1 MYRLL
6 PDTEP
11 TVPAFYGLPKIHK
24 KEPIPVRPIVSSI
37 GSVTYDIAKYV
48 AQILGPL
55 VGKTEH
61 HVLNSQDFF
70 GKISSVKIEEGES
83 VESLDVVG
91 LFTCIPPRDA
101 VDISRSCLEKDNTLD
116 SRTPLS
122 VDQVCDLLALC
133 LNTTYFSFDNKFYLQ
148 VHGCAMGS
156 PVSPI
161 VVNLYMEAFEQR
173 ALSEFVGIAP
183 RVWYRYVDDIWNLNK
198 EDQHNEFFGKVNTL
212 DPNLKFTRE
221 KANDQKELPYLDS
234 LTKAEEDGSVSSKV
248 YRKPTHTDQYLQFE
262 SHHPLVHKLGVI
274 RTLFHRA
281 DTIVTEYDDVR
292 QEKAHVKSALRRC
305 GYPRW
310 SFHNALNVKDKP
322 PAEPSAAATAPGRR
336 QVRINL
342 PYVGGMSERLRRHFA
357 SFNICASLK
366 PFNQLRGQLV
376 NVKDRMP
383 RDKRS
388 NVVYGYKCPADNCTE
403 TYIGETK
410 QAFQSRMAQHRRPAY
425 RDQLDSA
432 IYKHISTSGH
442 SFENTDVQIL
452 DKEVRWHER
461 GVKESIYERI
471 EKPTLTTKL
480 RFNLSH
486 VWDPALRTVSS
497 HLSDAKQSSQSQ
509 QTHPSHQQADGNS
522 SVRGSAVVQH
532 AS

>member
-1 MYRLL
+1 
-6 PDTEP
+6 
-11 TVPAFYGLPKIHK
+11 
-24 KEPIPVRPIVSSI
+24 
-37 GSVTYDIAKYV
+37 
-48 AQILGPL
+48 
-55 VGKTEH
+55 
-61 HVLNSQDFF
+61 
-70 GKISSVKIEEGES
+70 
-83 VESLDVVG
+83 
-91 LFTCIPPRDA
+91 
-101 VDISRSCLEKDNTLD
+101 
-116 SRTPLS
+116 
-122 VDQVCDLLALC
+122 
-133 LNTTYFSFDNKFYLQ
+133 
-148 VHGCAMGS
+148 
-156 PVSPI
+156 
-161 VVNLYMEAFEQR
+161 MEAFEQR

-198 EDQHNEFFGKVNTL
+198 EDQHDEFFGKVNTL

-310 SFHNALNVKDKP
+310 SFHNALKVKDKP

-432 IYKHISTSGH
+432 IYKHISASGH

-452 DKEVRWHER
+452 DKDVRWHER

-480 RFNLSH
+480 RFNLSQ

-497 HLSDAKQSSQSQ
+497 HLSDAKQSSQSTSKQ
-509 QTHPSHQQADGNS
+509 SHPSHQQADGNS
-522 SVRGSAVVQH
+522 SVRGGAVVQH